1 MNVSQEQIT
10 VRARAPRV
18 RAPRAV
24 AVARR
29 PPAGAGAHRMRP
41 VRDASRQTRAGDRRI
56 CRQGEAGTP
65 DPARRA
71 LTARGVL
78 GCCVR

>member
-24 AVARR
+24 AAARR
-29 PPAGAGAHRMRP
+29 PPAGAHRMRP